1 MSLPSVIL
9 GDYRLHRFFKR
20 MGRDLRIL
28 IPLIILISSCLI
40 PSVGRV
46 NAIVS
51 NGTKIIDPH
60 LQIESLF
67 KGISN
72 PTSMA
77 FLGNDDILVLEK
89 NEGTVKRIVNGTY
102 DCRALA

>member
-1 MSLPSVIL
+1 
-9 GDYRLHRFFKR
+9 